1 MLKYNTS
8 PLYFMDYKQIIL
20 IRHDLKLPKGK
31 MAVQSAHAAVE
42 AVLKSDKEKIKK
54 WRSEGSKKI
63 ALRVQNKEE
72 LYRYIQ
78 QAKDLGI
85 TTSVITDAGRTVIE
99 PGTVTAGAIG
109 PEKEEDVDKIT
120 KDLKM
125 I

>member
-1 MLKYNTS
+1 
-8 PLYFMDYKQIIL
+8 
-20 IRHDLKLPKGK
+20 HDLKLPKGK